1 MSKETRAI
9 TVGIDGSRASL
20 DAADWAAREAHRRH
34 LVLRLLQ
41 AGPDPVSPSDGG
53 PSRVT
58 IDRAAVQLAY
68 AHPALDIMARRTETP
83 AVPALLAAAAESEA
97 LALGSLGFSDFAGFP
112 VGSVALAV
120 ASRAERPVVLV
131 RAGEL
136 PEDERVPVGEGT
148 PPAKAPYLPVVL
160 GLDLARPAD
169 GLIGYAFDAAAFRA
183 APLHVMHAWTL
194 PPPPGYAVGART
206 RDDTAGQEEAN
217 RRSLGVILHPW
228 RHKFPETT
236 VVEQVVYGPA
246 GHHLLKASIQAGL
259 LVMGRRATVGG
270 GLGRV
275 AHFVIHHC
283 TCPVAVVPHD

>member
-1 MSKETRAI
+1 MSKDTRAI

-34 LVLRLLQ
+34 LALRLLH
-41 AGPDPVSPSDGG
+41 AGPGPASPSDGG

-58 IDRAAVQLAY
+58 LDRAAVQLAY

-83 AVPALLAAAAESEA
+83 VVPALLAAAAESEA
-97 LALGSLGFSDFAGFP
+97 LALGSRGFSDFAGFL

-131 RAGEL
+131 RTGEL
-136 PEDERVPVGEGT
+136 PEDERVPVGEKT
-148 PPAKAPYLPVVL
+148 PPAQAPYLPVVL

-169 GLIGYAFDAAAFRA
+169 GLIGYAFDTAAVRA
-183 APLHVMHAWTL
+183 APLHVVHAWTL
-194 PPPPGYAVGART
+194 PPPPGYAVGARA
-206 RDDTAGQEEAN
+206 RDDTAGQEDAN
-217 RRSLGVILHPW
+217 RRSLEVILHPW

-236 VVEQVVYGPA
+236 VLEEVVYGLA
-246 GHHLLKASIQAGL
+246 GHHLLKASVQAGL
-259 LVMGRRATVGG
+259 LVIGRRDTAGP
-270 GLGRV
+270 GLGHV

-283 TCPVAVVPHD
+283 MCPVAVVPHG